1 MTEFAPAAATQKDS
15 PPAVFACCCYLPAS
29 PDCQFLPLALSA
41 HCLLAAAS
49 GLFPQHTWNTLFT
62 VYQPYPAGIGNLVWV
77 SAFLLTVTV
86 EGPVSQLTP
95 NPVQLRL
102 HQKQL
107 RLRPRQLRL
116 HPGRLALRRPGDSGS
131 SQSHPWC
138 DSFSADD
145 SGQPTG
151 STSNAKHRR
160 TSGRG

>member
-1 MTEFAPAAATQKDS
+1 MTDTRTSRCDAKGSNP
-15 PPAVFACCCYLPAS
+15 CCLRCCSYLPAF

-41 HCLLAAAS
+41 HCLLGAVS

-62 VYQPYPAGIGNLVWV
+62 GYQPYPAGIGNLVWV
-77 SAFLLTVTV
+77 SAFLLTVTE

-95 NPVQLRL
+95 NPMQLRL
-102 HQKQL
+102 HQTQL